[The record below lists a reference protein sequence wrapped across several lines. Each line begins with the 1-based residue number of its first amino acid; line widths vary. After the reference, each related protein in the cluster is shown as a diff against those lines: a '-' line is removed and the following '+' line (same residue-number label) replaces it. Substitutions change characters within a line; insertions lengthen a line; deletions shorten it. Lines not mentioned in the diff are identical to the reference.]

1 MEPISNADRIMA
13 ILRQRL
19 REKAAVQPGKGRA
32 AQGQLA
38 PQQPV
43 GGLAALVELKG
54 ATAVQLRHACIQAL
68 LSDQLGDGLLNDAQ
82 FQQVVAQVVT
92 ALSED
97 PIAAR
102 LLDRVIGDLNPR
114 GD

>member
-19 REKAAVQPGKGRA
+19 REKAATQPGKGRA
-32 AQGQLA
+32 AQVQPT

-43 GGLAALVELKG
+43 GGLAALAELKG
-54 ATAVQLRHACIQAL
+54 ATPAQLRHACIQAL
-68 LSDQLGDGLLNDAQ
+68 LSDQLGEGLLNEAQ

-97 PIAAR
+97 PTAAR
-102 LLDRVIGDLNPR
+102 LLDRVIGDLKFA
-114 GD
+114 G